1 MVESLKARF
10 FIVSFVTVL
19 AVLWL
24 VPNFVPEGRL
34 FWWPSKTRI
43 VYGLDIQG
51 GLHLVLEANINE
63 VVQEK
68 LLRQGQRIKE
78 ILAEDKI
85 AVDKT
90 TVSEEPPHHLEIH
103 TKAPQG
109 LVALKKLLKTPEY
122 ATRFQV
128 TEGPGSS
135 LRLAFYETRLK
146 ELNEQTVAQSI
157 EVIRSRIDEFGVTEP
172 NISAQGSSRIL
183 VQLPGVKDSERA
195 KELIQRTAKLEFG
208 VVNGDFPPEKL
219 LPLIEEAEK
228 KGEYFL
234 GQKGLSYR
242 DYVARINKDLK
253 SHLPENQRLVFEKAP
268 GTLSLKAGGGIPYV
282 VDRNTGLKGNQLEDA
297 SVGFD
302 PDTNQPEV
310 QFRFEPRGRKIFADL
325 TGRIKGKQLAIV
337 LDEILKSAPVVTERI
352 PGNPRIQ
359 LGSGDYESL
368 LKEAE
373 TISSTLRSGALPA
386 TLRQLEEKVVGPTL
400 GKKSIDRGKIAGI
413 VGLIL
418 VMAFMLL
425 YYNTLGMVANISLF
439 ANMAFLLALLTS
451 LSATLTLPGI
461 AGIILTIGIAVD
473 ANVIIFERIREE
485 LVKGASLKLA
495 IKDGFQNAFS
505 AILDANITTAIVC
518 VVLMYFG
525 TGPRAGFCRD
535 IVLRDTDF
543 AFYGGVFI
551 PDFAGKPD
559 CALGLKARL
568 E

>member
-1 MVESLKARF
+1 MVESLKARLL
-10 FIVSFVTVL
+10 IVSLVTAL

-24 VPNFVPEGRL
+24 VPNFVSKKSQ

-51 GLHLVLEANINE
+51 GLHLVLEANIDE
-63 VVQEK
+63 VIYER

-78 ILAEDKI
+78 VLKEDKADI
-85 AVDKT
+85 DKT
-90 TVSEEPPHHLEIH
+90 TVSDIPPHYLEIQ
-103 TKAPQG
+103 TKAPKD
-109 LVALKKLLKTPEY
+109 LIALKKLLKTSEY

-128 TEGPGSS
+128 TEGAESS
-135 LRLAFYETRLK
+135 LRLSFYETRLK
-146 ELNEQTVAQSI
+146 ELGEQTVGQAI

-172 NISAQGSSRIL
+172 NISAQGSNRIL
-183 VQLPGVKDSERA
+183 VQLPGVEDSARA

-208 VVNGDFPPEKL
+208 VVNDDFPPEKL

-242 DYVARINKDLK
+242 DYVARINRDLK

-282 VDRNTGLKGNQLEDA
+282 VDKNTGLKGNQLEDA

-302 PDTNQPEV
+302 QDTNQPQV
-310 QFRFEPRGRKIFADL
+310 LFRFEPRGRKIFADL
-325 TGRIKGKQLAIV
+325 TGRIKGKRLAIV

-373 TISSTLRSGALPA
+373 MISSTLRSGALPA

-400 GKKSIDRGKIAGI
+400 GRKSIERGKIAGI

-425 YYNTLGMVANISLF
+425 YYKTLGIVANISLF

-461 AGIILTIGIAVD
+461 AGIILTIGMAVD
-473 ANVIIFERIREE
+473 ANVIIFERIKEE
-485 LVKGASLKLA
+485 LAKGASLKLS
-495 IKDGFQNAFS
+495 IKDGFRNAFS

-525 TGPRAGFCRD
+525 TGPVRGFAVTLFCGILTSLFTAVFLSRTLLESL
-535 IVLRDTDF
+535 ILRW
-543 AFYGGVFI
+543 
-551 PDFAGKPD
+551 
-559 CALGLKARL
+559 GLKQV
-568 E
+568 